1 MDKKKILIGLGI
13 LAAVGIGYYLWN
25 KRKKPTTKKEVNG
38 AETDETAIKPK
49 PSEPAIKPAI
59 KSDLKPNTSPINL
72 VPTSPIKT
80 NIEPVKPNIY
90 PIAYIKFEPNGIHAV
105 SIHNRPRQGTIRKDD
120 KVKVTG
126 TTFDGQYKVERV
138 WIDSS
143 NNVGA
148 LYLKINYMPTGRED
162 RTFEKIGI
170 IEVV

>member
-25 KRKKPTTKKEVNG
+25 KRKKSTTKKEVNG
-38 AETDETAIKPK
+38 ASTDKSKIKP
-49 PSEPAIKPAI
+49 ST
-59 KSDLKPNTSPINL
+59 KSDLKHQTSSINL

-80 NIEPVKPNIY
+80 NIEPVKPNTY
-90 PIAYIKFEPNGIHAV
+90 PIAYIKAEPNGIHAV
-105 SIHNRPRQGTIRKDD
+105 SIHNRPRQGAIKKDD

-148 LYLKINYMPTGRED
+148 LYLKINYTPTGKED
-162 RTFEKIGI
+162 RTFERIGI
-170 IEVV
+170 IEIV